1 MDKYEILDQQCRDAV
16 GLDESIA
23 VLMRLLSD
31 GYAVWDDGSPYSVK
45 LLVASI
51 KGLKIEVFSREHSPP
66 HFHVSGNE
74 IDATFSISEC
84 LHLDGKVSG
93 REKRLIEWWHQ
104 RSRDQLITASNQ
116 SRPHDCNVGP
126 FVK

>member
-31 GYAVWDDGSPYSVK
+31 GYAVWDDGSLYSVK
-45 LLVASI
+45 QLVANI

-74 IDATFSISEC
+74 IDAIFSISEC
-84 LHLDGKVSG
+84 LHLNGKVSC
-93 REKRLIEWWHQ
+93 REKRLIEWWYQ
-104 RSRDQLITASNQ
+104 RSRDHLITAWNQ
-116 SRPHDCNVGP
+116 GSPDDCNVEP
-126 FVK
+126 FVE